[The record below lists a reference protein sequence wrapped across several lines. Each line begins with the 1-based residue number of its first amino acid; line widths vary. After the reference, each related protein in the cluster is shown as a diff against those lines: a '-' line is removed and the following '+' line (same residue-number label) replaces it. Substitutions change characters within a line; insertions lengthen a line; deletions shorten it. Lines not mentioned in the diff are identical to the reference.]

1 MDLLW
6 IPHGH
11 IVAAVW
17 LIWPPALRLIWF
29 DSSPI
34 GMMRCTLISIWLMT
48 CHIDTI
54 HGFLLDSLQKYP
66 LSYRDETTRIS
77 YGFFLDFWWTK
88 LILIWP
94 EAVVLIWLDALFRIE
109 MIRIEMMPALVSRW
123 SSPSYWYE
131 HHSRIDMRRERRILY
146 PLLSL
151 NLTVIFLVIWTGMYE
166 GHTADF
172 YSHFHRWND
181 RSFWARKEALDKT
194 ANLRPKTL
202 NLSSFQSDRR
212 FVKKN
217 LLKSI

>member
-1 MDLLW
+1 
-6 IPHGH
+6 
-11 IVAAVW
+11 
-17 LIWPPALRLIWF
+17 
-29 DSSPI
+29 
-34 GMMRCTLISIWLMT
+34 MRCALISIWLMT

-54 HGFLLDSLQKYP
+54 YRFLLDTLRRYP

-77 YGFFLDFWWTK
+77 YGFFLDSWWAK

-94 EAVVLIWLDALFRIE
+94 EAVVLIWLDPRFRIE
-109 MIRIEMMPALVSRW
+109 MIRIEMMWTLALICLSH
-123 SSPSYWYE
+123 SYWYDPL
-131 HHSRIDMRRERRILY
+131 SRIDMIKERRILY

-151 NLTVIFLVIWTGMYE
+151 NLTVIFLVIWTGKRE
-166 GHTADF
+166 GHPYHF

-181 RSFWARKEALDKT
+181 RSFWARKVALDLT

-202 NLSSFQSDRR
+202 NLLLFQSDRR